1 VKVIVS
7 KLIEA
12 ASGEAAERRL
22 DDMLRIAAATGQTL
36 DSVVLVLGQSDETF
50 FRAVSDNPSI
60 LPRYMKSS
68 VKP

>member
-36 DSVVLVLGQSDETF
+36 DSVVLALGQSDETF